1 MDAAVKNRRIGIFA
15 HEILHAYAREKYKGN
30 QKAIDL
36 AGADLLAYLEKNDA
50 DLFARVQFRI
60 DQSYTEKDAE
70 GNVIKDADYFE
81 EAMNAM
87 SDVLADGQSVNES
100 AMNKIRVF
108 ANSFLS
114 GLPDKFQFKKD
125 QGRDAYEFV
134 KNYNKAAHFGGKGDL
149 GNKITSNNDKPDEE
163 IPANVKQSIT
173 KSAAAAEQALNNIP
187 LAQLK
192 GVRAQTVIGTE
203 LPGMVKAQ
211 IIGRFNIS
219 SQAAQDFTDDVIEK
233 IYLAQET
240 TKWDG
245 RGTLSG
251 FIGGRIA
258 LRIKDVVRAEYKRN
272 PEERRYLA
280 GIDTNQFE
288 TLENASDVIDE
299 GTSVQK
305 AEKPKYKKLKDSNV
319 LPGTVINELKL
330 KLIPILRVLKSK
342 INAPSSLNAKVKPII
357 AELKKE
363 FGKQFD
369 IVLKKAMGGKKD
381 GQLNKFLIK
390 NKKAI
395 LENMTTT
402 WLMGAMPGAI
412 QKQVDGKF
420 TTEWQ
425 GKKIDRESV
434 ETDKAGRTAGSE
446 LVRRLPNAAE
456 NLSDEAFLGYVLDN
470 VKVDENGNITS
481 GNPTRGKKESLAKA
495 MAEEISLEL
504 FEDALNDPELLWL
517 IILLSKWLI

>member
-1 MDAAVKNRRIGIFA
+1 MSDSTNAKETKNNFTNTQVSLDSSLGYAYYQQSMLTSSVASVVSNYNNLSPEANQLGLDEAKEELIKLGEADPSIDAIKDKALNTYIDNTYKEKINQGRANAETFAEQQGLDLEVMSFEGKDSNAEIIPAFENAGIKQLELAKLKKAVRNGSFEGGQIPGTNKVIVNMDAAVKNRRIGIFA

-173 KSAAAAEQALNNIP
+173 KSAAAAEQALNSISFDK
-187 LAQLK
+187 LK
-192 GVRAQTVIGTE
+192 GGRAQSTIGTE
-203 LPGMVKAQ
+203 LSGMVKAQ

-219 SQAAQDFTDDVIEK
+219 DQAANDFTDEVVER

-240 TKWDG
+240 TKWNGKGD
-245 RGTLSG
+245 LYG
-251 FIGGRIA
+251 FINGRIA
-258 LRIKDVVRAEYKRN
+258 LRIKDVVRQEYKKN
-272 PEERRYLA
+272 PGERLYLA
-280 GIDTNQFE
+280 GVDYSR
-288 TLENASDVIDE
+288 LR
-299 GTSVQK
+299 VQK
-305 AEKPKYKKLKDSNV
+305 KL
-319 LPGTVINELKL
+319 L
-330 KLIPILRVLKSK
+330 
-342 INAPSSLNAKVKPII
+342 LNPH
-357 AELKKE
+357 
-363 FGKQFD
+363 
-369 IVLKKAMGGKKD
+369 
-381 GQLNKFLIK
+381 
-390 NKKAI
+390 
-395 LENMTTT
+395 
-402 WLMGAMPGAI
+402 
-412 QKQVDGKF
+412 
-420 TTEWQ
+420 
-425 GKKIDRESV
+425 
-434 ETDKAGRTAGSE
+434 
-446 LVRRLPNAAE
+446 
-456 NLSDEAFLGYVLDN
+456 
-470 VKVDENGNITS
+470 
-481 GNPTRGKKESLAKA
+481 
-495 MAEEISLEL
+495 
-504 FEDALNDPELLWL
+504 
-517 IILLSKWLI
+517 